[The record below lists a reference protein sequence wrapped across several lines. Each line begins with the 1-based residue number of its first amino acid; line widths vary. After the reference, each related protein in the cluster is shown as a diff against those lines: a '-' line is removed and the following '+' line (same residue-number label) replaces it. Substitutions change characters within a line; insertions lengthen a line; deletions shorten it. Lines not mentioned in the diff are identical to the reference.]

1 MHVLVVG
8 DSRMAGE
15 VVDAMS
21 QAGHLVAAAG
31 SLDGIEQANPLDCDL
46 VVIVDLPD
54 AAGLVDTALGVAHS
68 RVCLAFGSLSE
79 QFSNVDAI
87 DDLFY
92 SVDHLVQR
100 LPFIERRVGIRD
112 IRQREYAALFET
124 TVDGIIII
132 DSKGIIQSYNR
143 AAASIFGYEAEEVIG
158 RNVSML
164 MPNPHREQHD
174 EYVNNYLRTGQARII
189 GIGREV
195 NGLRKDGTTFPMDL
209 AVSEVRKHGDVFF
222 TGVVRDITER
232 RRLESEI
239 LRISEQERR
248 RIGQDLHDGL
258 GQMLTGIGLITQNL
272 ARQMEAQGSALA
284 GDLFEITQLVRDAD
298 QLARNLARGLVQVE
312 LEGDGLLAALRILCK
327 NAERMFDVSIT
338 LESQGDLSLDDSG
351 MASNLYRIAQEA
363 ISNAV
368 KHGRASRISVRLAK
382 KGHAVELA
390 VEDDGVGFP
399 KKLSADRG
407 MGVDIMGYRARVIG
421 GSLSIRSRPSGGT
434 AVKCVVSS
442 YS

>member
-8 DSRMAGE
+8 GNELADDIG
-15 VVDAMS
+15 VAMT
-21 QAGHLVAAAG
+21 QAGHDVATAG
-31 SLDGIEQANPLDCDL
+31 SIIEIKAAVPSECDL
-46 VVIVDLPD
+46 VLLVELPD
-54 AAGLVDTALGVAHS
+54 HPEWIESALGLAHS
-68 RVCLAFGSLSE
+68 RVCLAFGSISGPLTH
-79 QFSNVDAI
+79 VDAI

-92 SVDHLVQR
+92 SVEHLIQR

-112 IRQREYAALFET
+112 TRQREYAALFET

-132 DSKGIIQSYNR
+132 DSRGIIQSYNR
-143 AAASIFGYEAEEVIG
+143 AAASIFGYAADEVIG

-164 MPNPHREQHD
+164 MPTPHREQHD
-174 EYVNNYLRTGQARII
+174 DYLNNYLRTGHARII

-195 NGLRKDGTTFPMDL
+195 NGLRKDGSSFPMDL
-209 AVSEVRKHGDVFF
+209 AVSEVRKHEDVFF

-272 ARQMEAQGSALA
+272 ARQMEAQGSELA
-284 GDLFEITQLVRDAD
+284 GELFEITQLVRDAD

-312 LEGDGLLAALRILCK
+312 LEGDGLLASLRTLCS
-327 NAERMFDVSIT
+327 NAERMFDVTVT
-338 LESQGDLSLDDSG
+338 LESEGDITLDDSG

-368 KHGRASRISVRLAK
+368 KHGRATSIDVRIRK
-382 KGHAVELA
+382 RGHMVELA

-399 KKLSADRG
+399 KKLSSDRG

-421 GSLSIRSRPSGGT
+421 GSLSIRARASGGT

>member
-1 MHVLVVG
+1 MQVLVVG
-8 DSRMAGE
+8 ESAMARD
-15 VVDAMS
+15 VVDALS
-21 QAGHLVAAAG
+21 VAGHGVAAAW
-31 SLDGIEQANPLDCDL
+31 SVEAIADANPRDVDL
-46 VVIVDLPD
+46 VVLVDLPGS
-54 AAGLVDTALGVAHS
+54 AERVSESLGRAHS
-68 RVCLAFGSLSE
+68 RVCLAFGSLYE
-79 QFSNVDAI
+79 LFKDVDAI

-112 IRQREYAALFET
+112 TRQREYAALFET

-132 DSKGIIQSYNR
+132 DSRGTIQSYNR
-143 AAASIFGYEAEEVIG
+143 AAASIFGYEADEVIG

-164 MPNPHREQHD
+164 MPSPHREQHD
-174 EYVNNYLRTGQARII
+174 TYLGNYLRTGEAQII

-195 NGLRKDGTTFPMDL
+195 NGLRKDGSTFPMDL
-209 AVSEVRKHGDVFF
+209 AVSEVRKHDDVFF

-272 ARQMEAQGSALA
+272 ARQMETHGSSLA
-284 GDLFEITQLVRDAD
+284 GELFEITQLVRDAD

-312 LEGDGLLAALRILCK
+312 LEGDGLLAALRTLCK
-327 NAERMFDVSIT
+327 NAERMFDVRVT
-338 LESQGDLSLDDSG
+338 LASEGDLTLDDSG
-351 MASNLYRIAQEA
+351 KASNLYRIAQEA

-368 KHGRASRISVRLAK
+368 KHGQASTINVLLKRHRHTI
-382 KGHAVELA
+382 ELA
-390 VEDDGVGFP
+390 VEDDGIGFP
-399 KKLSADRG
+399 RKLSAERG

-421 GSLSIRSRPSGGT
+421 GSLSIQPRPSGGT
-434 AVKCVVSS
+434 VVKCFVSS

>member
-1 MHVLVVG
+1 
-8 DSRMAGE
+8 MARD
-15 VVDAMS
+15 VMDAMTT
-21 QAGHLVAAAG
+21 AGHLVAAAG
-31 SLDGIEQANPLDCDL
+31 SLDGIEKANPLEFDL

-68 RVCLAFGSLSE
+68 RVCLACGSLAE
-79 QFSNVDAI
+79 QFSGVDAI

-112 IRQREYAALFET
+112 TRQREYAALFET

-132 DSKGIIQSYNR
+132 DSRGIIQSYNR
-143 AAASIFGYEAEEVIG
+143 AAASIFGYEADEVIG

-164 MPNPHREQHD
+164 MPNPHRDQHD
-174 EYVNNYLRTGQARII
+174 EYLNNYLRTGHARII

-195 NGLRKDGTTFPMDL
+195 NGLRKDGSTFPMDL

-272 ARQMEAQGSALA
+272 ARQMETQGSALA
-284 GDLFEITQLVRDAD
+284 GELFEITQLVRDAD

-312 LEGDGLLAALRILCK
+312 LEGDGLLAALRTLCK

-338 LESQGDLSLDDSG
+338 LESRGDLSLDDSG

-368 KHGRASRISVRLAK
+368 KHGRASRISVRLAR
-382 KGHAVELA
+382 KGTAVELA

>member
-8 DSRMAGE
+8 ESGMARD
-15 VVDAMS
+15 VVDAMTM
-21 QAGHLVAAAG
+21 AGHVVADAG
-31 SLDGIEQANPLDCDL
+31 SIDGIEEANPLECDL

-68 RVCLAFGSLSE
+68 RVCLAYGLLAE
-79 QFSNVDAI
+79 QFSGVDAI

-112 IRQREYAALFET
+112 TRQREYAALFET

-132 DSKGIIQSYNR
+132 DSRGIIQSYNR
-143 AAASIFGYEAEEVIG
+143 AAASIFGYDAGEVIG

-164 MPNPHREQHD
+164 MPNPHRDQHD
-174 EYVNNYLRTGQARII
+174 EYLNNYLRTGQARII

-195 NGLRKDGTTFPMDL
+195 NGLRKDGSTFPMDL

-272 ARQMEAQGSALA
+272 ARRMEAQGSTLA

-312 LEGDGLLAALRILCK
+312 LEGDGLLAALRTLCK

-338 LESQGDLSLDDSG
+338 LESRGDLSLDDSG

-368 KHGRASRISVRLAK
+368 KHGQASRISVRLAK
-382 KGHAVELA
+382 KGNAVELA